1 MLCYFRRLN
10 IPFMPE
16 SAVLLFWHKKP
27 PVQLCRD
34 CTGGRLKFD

>member
-1 MLCYFRRLN
+1 MLFS
-10 IPFMPE
+10 PFE
-16 SAVLLFWHKKP
+16 YSIHAGIGCFGIKKP